1 MYHPPDSPSTPT
13 VGATGGVYKRQGRSQ
28 CEMLTHAYGGFLVQ
42 VDVTVF
48 YSRQDATFGITF
60 ILVMLEDVL
69 AERQANVDPAATTS
83 AYLLVTPL

>member
-1 MYHPPDSPSTPT
+1 M
-13 VGATGGVYKRQGRSQ
+13 YKRQGRSQ

-60 ILVMLEDVL
+60 ILVMLEDVPGRR
-69 AERQANVDPAATTS
+69 RQVNVDPAATTS